1 MCTGKIMK
9 EARNTI
15 PNTIKDKKQK
25 ERIIK
30 AEEKPTIPSQN
41 QISFCNTKKT

>member
-1 MCTGKIMK
+1 MK